1 MMKGKMTISK
11 EEVQGMV
18 AAWITGN
25 VLVGPNVRL
34 TEIKTGGYS
43 SYDPTLEV
51 KFTNVPNA
59 GEGLPEGGE

>member
-1 MMKGKMTISK
+1 MKGKLTISK

-18 AAWITGN
+18 AVWITGN

-51 KFTNVPNA
+51 EFTNEPDA
-59 GEGLPEGGE
+59 GEDLK